1 PAGAGA
7 GEPWLVWSHPRVSP
21 DGRQIAVLV
30 HREGRWRL
38 ALLPAQG
45 GEASELP
52 LPGDAVAEP
61 AWSPDGSRIWVAAD
75 GSGVWNLYDVPLA
88 GGEARARTRVIG
100 GAFSP
105 APSPDG
111 KAVWFLDF
119 TAQGIDIRRLEAE
132 SAPLTLALSSQRGE
146 RESGFPLS
154 PPPAENPGVEG

>member
-1 PAGAGA
+1 
-7 GEPWLVWSHPRVSP
+7 
-21 DGRQIAVLV
+21 
-30 HREGRWRL
+30 
-38 ALLPAQG
+38 
-45 GEASELP
+45 
-52 LPGDAVAEP
+52 EP

-119 TAQGIDIRRLEAE
+119 TAKGIDIRRLEAE

-146 RESGFPLS
+146 TESGFPPL
-154 PPPAENPGVEG
+154 PPAGEERRGEGESYSLWRSMTLRPLLGFSVTPSGNSAQLGVEGADVVGRLHWLAAGSVGDAAGPR